1 MDKFMEVGVVMLMAA
16 AIFMFGRYTTEVT
29 IDMYDIHDLSVACQE
44 NGGLHSVT
52 GGITVAGKGSEVL
65 GGQCLDEA
73 RFIYPIKGGRYID
86 FYGMDIPVEVPE

>member
-1 MDKFMEVGVVMLMAA
+1 MDKFVELGVVMLMAA

-52 GGITVAGKGSEVL
+52 GGVTLLGEGSEVL

-73 RFIYPIKGGRYID
+73 RFIYPIKGGRYTD
-86 FYGMDIPVEVPE
+86 FYGMDMPVEVPE